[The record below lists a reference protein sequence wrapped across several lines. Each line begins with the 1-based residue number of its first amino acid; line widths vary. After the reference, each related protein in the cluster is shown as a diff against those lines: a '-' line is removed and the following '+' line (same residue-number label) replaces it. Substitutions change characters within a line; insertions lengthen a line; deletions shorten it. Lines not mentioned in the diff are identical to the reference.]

1 MGEGNTMLYVH
12 MLGDL
17 SFWYEGRPFSLK
29 CSNTSK
35 VMQLFLL
42 LLRAGEKGI
51 PRAQLLEALYGSA
64 ETQDAKNAFRIL
76 VFRLRK
82 FLEETIL
89 PEDGYIGVE
98 KGIYRFSRRMQVEID
113 ADVFEQKAKEAFQ
126 IEDEKERVQAI
137 KQACAIYSGA
147 FLPFLSEEEWAAD
160 ESIRYRELYFQCI
173 REGCRLM
180 KESGCHEDRL
190 NLCSRAI
197 DLYPCE
203 EWQMIKMDSLL
214 SMNRY
219 REALDVYED
228 TATLFFEEADMARS
242 KQMLNRFRAM
252 SSQIHA
258 SAGELAEIKNSIKE
272 EEFTPGA
279 YYCSYPSFID
289 SYRMISRTV
298 ERSGRSIFLMLCT
311 ITNSRGNPIERDD
324 ILCRQTENLNQAI
337 RGSLRRGDLFTR
349 YSSNQFLVLLME
361 ISQEDCEITY
371 KRICARFKEL
381 CPGQKIQLRYYVSSI
396 AGVKATTG
404 KLSFGK
410 GSNRWKNR
418 N

>member
-42 LLRAGEKGI
+42 LLRAGEEGI
-51 PRAQLLEALYGSA
+51 PRAQLLEALYGNA

-82 FLEETIL
+82 FLEESIL
-89 PEDGYIGVE
+89 PEDEYICVE
-98 KGIYRFSRRMQVEID
+98 KGIYRFSCRMQVEID
-113 ADVFEQKAKEAFQ
+113 ADVFEQRAKEAFQ
-126 IEDEKERVQAI
+126 VEDEKERVQAI
-137 KQACAIYSGA
+137 KQACAIYAGA
-147 FLPFLSEEEWAAD
+147 FLPFLSGEEWAAD

-180 KESGCHEDRL
+180 KESGFYEDRL
-190 NLCSRAI
+190 DLCSMAM

-203 EWQMIKMDSLL
+203 EWQTIKMDSLL
-214 SMNRY
+214 LLNRY

-228 TATLFFEEADMARS
+228 TMTIFEDAGSARS
-242 KQMLNRFRAM
+242 TQMLNHFRAM
-252 SSQIHA
+252 SSQVHA
-258 SAGELAEIKNSIKE
+258 SAGELAEIKNSMRE
-272 EEFTPGA
+272 EAFTPGA

-298 ERSGRSIFLMLCT
+298 ERSGCSIFLMLCT

-361 ISQEDCEITY
+361 INQEDCEITY
-371 KRICARFKEL
+371 KRICAKFREL
-381 CPGQKIQLRYYVSSI
+381 CPGQKIQIRYYVSSI
-396 AGVKATTG
+396 AGVKASTG

-410 GSNRWKNR
+410 ASNRWKTR